1 MSAPDL
7 PRIACTGDCE
17 DGQRDCTCGQAII
30 GMWDD
35 ERARPGRAAA
45 LYALA
50 IVLAL
55 LASRYW
61 PLGWAA

>member
-7 PRIACTGDCE
+7 PRTACTGDCE

-30 GMWDD
+30 GMWDA

-45 LYALA
+45 LYAA
-50 IVLAL
+50 TIVLAL
-55 LASRYW
+55 LASHFW
-61 PLGWAA
+61 PWGVAP

>member
-7 PRIACTGDCE
+7 PRLACTGDCE
-17 DGQRDCTCGQAII
+17 DGQRDCTCGRAIV

-45 LYALA
+45 LYAAA
-50 IVLAL
+50 IMLAL
-55 LASRYW
+55 LASYCW
-61 PLGWAA
+61 PWGVAP